1 MSLGQ
6 ADLDFRVWWSDKIPF
21 ILSPPPNEERIIMCP
36 WIVCLGHVSCTIITV
51 RGFSWRELALKVYWD
66 CPLAIRNSPSQFKGL
81 SGGNNVIWIIT
92 QEVAIYICANEITI
106 NINFKV
112 IAIHIKP
119 QEIAINVNIR
129 AKVLCT
135 S

>member
-6 ADLDFRVWWSDKIPF
+6 ADLDFWVWWPDKIPS

-81 SGGNNVIWIIT
+81 SGGTLSFGLSPKRLPFISVPMKLPLIS
-92 QEVAIYICANEITI
+92 
-106 NINFKV
+106 
-112 IAIHIKP
+112 
-119 QEIAINVNIR
+119 
-129 AKVLCT
+129 T
-135 S
+135 SR